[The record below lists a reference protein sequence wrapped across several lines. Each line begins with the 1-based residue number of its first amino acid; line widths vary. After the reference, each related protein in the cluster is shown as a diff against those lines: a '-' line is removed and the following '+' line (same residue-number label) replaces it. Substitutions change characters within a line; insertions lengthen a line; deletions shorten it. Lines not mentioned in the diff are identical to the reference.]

1 MPEMR
6 NLLAVYTK
14 EMRSY
19 FVSPVAY
26 VIAGVF
32 LFLSGY
38 LFRNILMQ
46 FNFWCLQFQQRAQQM
61 GGMGMPNLNLNE
73 MVVTQFFA
81 VMDFIWLLVVPMLT
95 MRLLAEE
102 KKSGTMEL
110 LMTSPLSTAQI
121 LLGKFFAC
129 LSLYTLIVA
138 LTLIFCAIL
147 EVYGSPDWGPI
158 LTAYFG
164 YILLGGTFIAV
175 GILASSLTEN
185 QIVAVLLAFGMLM
198 LLWLIDWSASFAG
211 PTAAKILQYISIIE
225 HLKDFQRGV
234 IDTKDV
240 IFYLS
245 FIFFCLFLTSRVIES
260 RRWRR

>member
-1 MPEMR
+1 M
-6 NLLAVYTK
+6 K

-32 LFLSGY
+32 LFLAGY

-46 FNFWCLQFQQRAQQM
+46 FNFFCLQFSQRAQYMQ
-61 GGMGMPNLNLNE
+61 GQMPNLNLNE

-81 VMDFIWLLVVPMLT
+81 VMDFIWLLIVPMLT
-95 MRLLAEE
+95 MRLFAEE

-110 LMTSPLSTAQI
+110 LMTSPVTTVQV

-138 LTLIFCAIL
+138 LTLVYCLIL
-147 EVYGSPDWGPI
+147 EAYGEPDWGPI
-158 LTAYFG
+158 WSAYLG
-164 YILLGGTFIAV
+164 YILLGATFVSV
-175 GILASSLTEN
+175 GVLASSLTEN
-185 QIVAVLLAFGMLM
+185 QIVAVLLAFGALL

-211 PTAAKILQYISIIE
+211 PTAAKILSYLSIIE
-225 HLKDFQRGV
+225 HLQDFQRGV
-234 IDTKDV
+234 IDSSDV
-240 IFYLS
+240 VFYLS
-245 FIFFCLFLTSRVIES
+245 FVFF
-260 RRWRR
+260 

>member
-1 MPEMR
+1 MR
-6 NLLAVYTK
+6 NFLAIYTK
-14 EMRSY
+14 ELRSY

-46 FNFWCLQFQQRAQQM
+46 FNFWCLQFGQRAQMM
-61 GGMGMPNLNLNE
+61 GGEMPSLNLNE
-73 MVVTQFFA
+73 MVVSQFFS
-81 VMDFIWLLVVPMLT
+81 VMDFIWLLVIPMLT
-95 MRLLAEE
+95 MRLIAEE
-102 KKSGTMEL
+102 KKNGTIEL
-110 LMTSPLSTAQI
+110 LMTSPISTVEI

-129 LSLYTLIVA
+129 LTLYTIIVA
-138 LTLIFCAIL
+138 LTGVYCVIL
-147 EVYGSPDWGPI
+147 ELYGSPDWGPI
-158 LTAYFG
+158 LSAYFG
-164 YILLGGTFIAV
+164 YLLLGGTFIGV
-175 GILASSLTEN
+175 GLLASSLTEN
-185 QIVAVLLAFGMLM
+185 QIVAVLLGFGMLL

-211 PTAAKILQYISIIE
+211 PTAAKILQYVSIIE

-240 IFYLS
+240 VFYLS
-245 FIFFCLFLTSRVIES
+245 FIFLSLFITSRVLES

>member
-1 MPEMR
+1 MR
-6 NLLAVYTK
+6 NILAIYGK

-46 FNFWCLQFQQRAQQM
+46 FNFLCMQFAQQAQYM
-61 GGMGMPNLNLNE
+61 GGAGGLPNLNLNE
-73 MVVTQFFA
+73 IVVSQFFG

-95 MRLLAEE
+95 MRLFAEE
-102 KKSGTMEL
+102 KKTGTIEL
-110 LMTSPLSTAQI
+110 LMTSPVSTVQI

-129 LSLYTLIVA
+129 LSLYAFIVS
-138 LTLIFCAIL
+138 LTLVYCLIL
-147 EVYGSPDWGPI
+147 EAYGDPDWGPI
-158 LTAYFG
+158 ASSYLG
-164 YILLGGTFIAV
+164 YLLLGATFVSV
-175 GILASSLTEN
+175 GILASALTEN
-185 QIVAVLLAFGMLM
+185 QIVAVLLSFGLLL
-198 LLWLIDWSASFAG
+198 LLWLIDWSAGFAG

-234 IDTKDV
+234 VDTKDV
-240 IFYLS
+240 IFYIS
-245 FIFFCLFLTSRVIES
+245 FTFFALFLTTRVLES
-260 RRWRR
+260 RQWRR